1 MSIRCPRALVALLL
15 LAVVAGCDD
24 KKSGAPAAG
33 GETAAQPA
41 AGTPSS
47 EPGAAPVAPGEGG
60 PAAAGAAA
68 DPAKVEEAANTALKI
83 MAVVSSAVRGAKGDC
98 ARMGQNLSGVMTV
111 AQKWRD
117 QLAEQYKEPGVK
129 QGVRLQ
135 LVEGK
140 FPELR
145 MNIMAT
151 RDGLKKCPEQ
161 KPDFDQILV
170 EIDESA
176 PGPREP

>member
-1 MSIRCPRALVALLL
+1 MSIRCSRALVALLL

-33 GETAAQPA
+33 GETAAEPA
-41 AGTPSS
+41 AGTPSP
-47 EPGAAPVAPGEGG
+47 EPGAAPVAPGEGS
-60 PAAAGAAA
+60 AANAGAAA

-117 QLAEQYKEPGVK
+117 QLAEQYKEPGVR
-129 QGVRLQ
+129 QGVK
-135 LVEGK
+135 EGVAVGK
-140 FPELR
+140 YGDLLK
-145 MNIMAT
+145 NLKDT
-151 RDGLKKCPEQ
+151 RDGVKACPDAA
-161 KPDFDQILV
+161 PDYDTVLA
-170 EIDESA
+170 EIE
-176 PGPREP
+176 